1 MWSAGVEPTA
11 HGVLEALAERG
22 ETLATAESLTGGLLA
37 ARLTDVPGASRSFV
51 GGVVS
56 YATRVKVA
64 LLDVPQDVVTRHG
77 VVSPECAVAMA
88 QGVRVRLDATWG
100 LATTGVAGPDE
111 QDGHPVGTVWIAVAG
126 QSGVGSRLLTLPGDR
141 LAVRQATCDAVLC
154 DLAVRL
160 GDVEVPAREEGA
172 LG

>member
-1 MWSAGVEPTA
+1 MWSGGGAGSAAV
-11 HGVLEALAERG
+11 VLEVLAGRG

-37 ARLTDVPGASRSFV
+37 ARLTDVPGASRGFV

-64 LLDVPQDVVTRHG
+64 LLDVPQDVVQRHG
-77 VVSPECAVAMA
+77 VVSQECATAMA
-88 QGVRVRLDATWG
+88 QGVRARLDATWG
-100 LATTGVAGPDE
+100 IATTGVAGPDE

-126 QSGVGSRLLTLPGDR
+126 PSGMTARLLELPGDR
-141 LAVRQATCDAVLC
+141 LAIRQATCDAVLS
-154 DLAVRL
+154 DLVARL
-160 GDVEVPAREEGA
+160 GDVEVLPREEGA